1 MRISD
6 WSSDVCSSDLAAA
19 RLRTLNP
26 PFAATLA
33 RGSSDQAAAFAK
45 VLLETRA
52 AMPTL
57 SHQPSVA
64 TLYHATSPRLR
75 KVPLI
80 AISQSGRSPDL
91 LQAARDARTMGALLV
106 VLVNDTASPLAEM
119 ADILI
124 PLPADRKSV
133 VMGKSV
139 SARVDFGGSSCLKK
153 KKTNI

>member
-33 RGSSDQAAAFAK
+33 RGSSDHAAAFAT

-57 SHQPSVA
+57 SHQPSLA

-75 KVPLI
+75 TVPLI

-91 LQAARDARTMGALLV
+91 LQAARHARPKGPLLV
-106 VLVNDTASPLAEM
+106 VVGNGTGAPQGEGA
-119 ADILI
+119 AH
-124 PLPADRKSV
+124 
-133 VMGKSV
+133 
-139 SARVDFGGSSCLKK
+139 LKPPPPR
-153 KKTNI
+153 